1 MPTKV
6 TNEILTA
13 AIEGFE
19 AQKTRINAQIAELRQ
34 TLSGGPA
41 KPTVAPQPQKR
52 KRKRMSAA
60 SRARIAEAQRK
71 RWAASKKAAEP
82 PVPEAAHK
90 PKRKLS
96 AAGRRAI
103 IAATKKRWALK
114 RAGKGK

>member
-41 KPTVAPQPQKR
+41 KPAVAPQPQKR
-52 KRKRMSAA
+52 KRKKMSAA

-71 RWAASKKAAEP
+71 RWACVQE
-82 PVPEAAHK
+82 
-90 PKRKLS
+90 
-96 AAGRRAI
+96 G
-103 IAATKKRWALK
+103 
-114 RAGKGK
+114 G

>member
-6 TNEILTA
+6 MNEILTA

-19 AQKTRINAQIAELRQ
+19 AQKTRINAQIAALRE

-41 KPTVAPQPQKR
+41 KPAVAPQPQKR

-71 RWAASKKAAEP
+71 RWAASKKALNRQP
-82 PVPEAAHK
+82 QLRQPNPNGSSRR
-90 PKRKLS
+90 P
-96 AAGRRAI
+96 AGRLLSPLR
-103 IAATKKRWALK
+103 RNGG
-114 RAGKGK
+114 R

>member
-13 AIEGFE
+13 AIAGFE
-19 AQKTRINAQIAELRQ
+19 AQKARISAQIAELRQ

-41 KPTVAPQPQKR
+41 KPAVGPQPQKR

-60 SRARIAEAQRK
+60 ARARIAEAQRK

-82 PVPEAAHK
+82 PAPEAAPK

-103 IAATKKRWALK
+103 IAATKKRWH
-114 RAGKGK
+114 